1 MKQNAQKFVEVLKS
15 VADYSSRGDLIRR
28 SEWGELNFDSAANDV
43 SSVIRMAQ
51 DLIEMPVD
59 LLPDTVIG
67 EGQRVTSALL
77 PLFQKL
83 ASFSIIQGG
92 DPTQRKNS
100 LVAEIHNAADMFEK
114 SVGLWI
120 PYLAYHR
127 GDAEENI
134 KKLGV
139 LIQSVS
145 DKGDEHLKAL
155 EQKTKDAAELVER
168 IKSTSAEAGV
178 AVYTQDFLEESKKN
192 DESAKAWLIT
202 TISLAGVTILFL
214 IGFYFWRISEVDWI
228 HTLPMLGCRVFLLS
242 LLFTAVIWSG
252 RMYKAMRNQA
262 IQNRHR
268 ALGLKTFRAFVDAT
282 VDAQTKDAVLRETT
296 HAIFNTM
303 PTGLI
308 AESGQGDTDP
318 SIIQVAGGMLNAAS
332 GSGK

>member
-1 MKQNAQKFVEVLKS
+1 MKPNAQKLIDALKK
-15 VADYSSRGDLIRR
+15 VAAYSKRDDLIRR
-28 SEWGELNFDSAANDV
+28 SGWGELNFDQAAGDV

-51 DLIEMPVD
+51 DIIEMPVD
-59 LLPDTVIG
+59 LLPDTVIDQG
-67 EGQRVTSALL
+67 TQATTALL
-77 PLFQKL
+77 PQLQNL
-83 ASFSIIQGG
+83 ANFSIMQGG

-100 LVAEIHNAADMFEK
+100 LITQLHNATDFFEK

-134 KKLGV
+134 KKLGT
-139 LIQSVS
+139 LIKDVE
-145 DKGDEHLKAL
+145 DKGAEHIKEL
-155 EQKTKDAAELVER
+155 ERKKQDAADLIER

-178 AVYTQDFLEESKKN
+178 AVYTQDFLKESQEN
-192 DESAKAWLIT
+192 DECAQNWLNATIT
-202 TISLAGVTILFL
+202 FASITIVAL
-214 IGFYFWRISEVDWI
+214 IGFYFWKIGETDWV
-228 HTLPMLGCRVFLLS
+228 HMLPMLGCRVLTIS
-242 LLFTAVIWSG
+242 LLFTATIWSG

-282 VDAQTKDAVLRETT
+282 LDAQTKDAVLRETT

-308 AESGQGDTDP
+308 GESGQGDVDP
-318 SIIQVAGGMLNAAS
+318 SIVQVAGGMLSAAS
-332 GSGK
+332 GAGK